1 MASKVDGKDA
11 YHRFEAGE
19 KWQDIATRYGC
30 SEATVKRQA
39 RRWYNEL
46 STPLERA
53 EIRNLRLGQAKR
65 GQEPMPDPGAD
76 FWRQVAD
83 PSIGR
88 RLTAAGKTRRSYAM
102 AG

>member
-1 MASKVDGKDA
+1 MASRVDGKDA

-30 SEATVKRQA
+30 SEATVRRHA
-39 RRWYNEL
+39 RRWYDAE

-53 EIRNLRLGQAKR
+53 EIRNLRLGQARQGK
-65 GQEPMPDPGAD
+65 EPKPDPGAD
-76 FWRQVAD
+76 FWRQVMD
-83 PSIGR
+83 PAAGR
-88 RLTAAGKTRRSYAM
+88 RLTAAGKCRRSIAM